1 MEYKVIW
8 SPNAIKCV
16 HKIGLDKVRLDSV
29 INTEKVISKI
39 EKKVASLSSF
49 PVSGRMVPEF
59 PGVNLREVFVVK
71 KRIIYEII
79 GKSVN
84 IIAIHDGH
92 KVSFGLDSE

>member
-8 SPNAIKCV
+8 SPNAIECV
-16 HKIGLDKVRLDSV
+16 HKIGLDIVRLDSV
-29 INTEKVISKI
+29 INAEKVISKI

-49 PVSGRMVPEF
+49 PESGRMVPEF
-59 PGVNLREVFVVK
+59 PGENLREVFVVK

-84 IIAIHDGH
+84 IVAIHDGR
-92 KVSFGLDSE
+92 KVLFGLDSE